1 MSGKRKGCLLCLR
14 EQRQHETLYC
24 RRAISLQPSFHLKF
38 LFDPGEG
45 SGPRPH
51 VLAIP
56 SVQI

>member
-1 MSGKRKGCLLCLR
+1 MSGKRKGCLLSLR

-24 RRAISLQPSFHLKF
+24 CRAISLQPSFLLKF